1 MRVPTIESN
10 CLWLW
15 GCANISYKHLTTAK
29 ALSSIIFTDTRL
41 TSSISALDHSKSWPT
56 SSQSLLTP
64 WVRSTPRPKK
74 MTPIIINYKQI
85 IKQDSAA
92 YFKSPLKGLTQLFKK
107 QVQRSILSANGNVYK
122 KKNNNSVSGMVAFLL
137 LINVTQCFI
146 KF

>member
-1 MRVPTIESN
+1 MRVSTIESN
-10 CLWLW
+10 CLWPW
-15 GCANISYKHLTTAK
+15 GRANISYKHPITAK

-41 TSSISALDHSKSWPT
+41 TSSSSALDHSKSWPT

-64 WVRSTPRPKK
+64 WVRSTPRPEK

-92 YFKSPLKGLTQLFKK
+92 YFKSPLKGSTQLFIK
-107 QVQRSILSANGNVYK
+107 QVQRSIFSANGHVYK
-122 KKNNNSVSGMVAFLL
+122 KKNNSVSGIVAFLL